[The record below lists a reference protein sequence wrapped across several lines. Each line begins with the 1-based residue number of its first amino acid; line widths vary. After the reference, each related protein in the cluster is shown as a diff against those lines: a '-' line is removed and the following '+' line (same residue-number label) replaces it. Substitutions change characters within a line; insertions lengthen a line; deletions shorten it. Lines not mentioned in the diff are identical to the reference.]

1 MANEII
7 ISVLQG
13 KVEQGKAVLKK
24 IHSRNGGNTKN
35 YTRNELKR
43 CQLLIRQVNYNNEK
57 IVEYLRED
65 NEKLLRK
72 SNGLHRKVKK
82 MIRENN
88 RTGAKLLF
96 NRVEEIERERQ
107 KLNIAIIAITQNG
120 DNVLCD

>member
-13 KVEQGKAVLKK
+13 KVEQGKGVLKK
-24 IHSRNGGNTKN
+24 IHSRNGGNTEN
-35 YTRNELKR
+35 YTSNELKR

-82 MIRENN
+82 MIREHN

-107 KLNIAIIAITQNG
+107 ELNIAIIAITQNG